1 MLDFILIIALVLSS
15 FYLFLQKMSRQ
26 NGSKDKYGFTGQ
38 KKKAIFITGC
48 DSGFGYSLILHNLE
62 NFDDNNVQ
70 LIIAGCYFPGGNS
83 EGNIICDT
91 QYSDESRHIPIFNP
105 TKF

>member
-15 FYLFLQKMSRQ
+15 VYLLLEKMSRQ
-26 NGSKDKYGFTGQ
+26 NGSKDKYGSTGQ

-48 DSGFGYSLILHNLE
+48 DSGFGYSLILHHLE
-62 NFDDNNVQ
+62 NFDDNNIQ
-70 LIIAGCYFPGGNS
+70 IIIAGCYFPCGNS
-83 EGNIICDT
+83 EGNIILRASAQT
-91 QYSDESRHIPIFNP
+91 SLIFSS